1 MMQVKTGAVAM
12 LASTLAFGSLQAQ
25 TITQVSP
32 VTPVTAASLKVSRN
46 LTPADLASLRTE
58 LKASKKQM
66 TAETLKITADE
77 ATRFWP
83 IYDEYTTELSK
94 LKDTRYALVAEYVN
108 TFGKYTDAQAAT
120 FIQKWVDADVAEDA
134 LRAKYVPRVAK
145 VLPGI
150 KSATFF
156 QIDRRL
162 NMAISLQIASQL
174 PILQLQSEV
183 PK

>member
-1 MMQVKTGAVAM
+1 MKFIPFVVA
-12 LASTLAFGSLQAQ
+12 AIAGSIALESAHGQ
-25 TITQVSP
+25 TITSASG
-32 VTPVTAASLKVSRN
+32 VTPVTAATFKSGRN
-46 LTPADLASLRTE
+46 MTAADLASLRTE
-58 LKASKKQM
+58 LKSSKKQI
-66 TAETLKITADE
+66 TAETLKITPDE
-77 ATRFWP
+77 ATKFWP

-94 LKDTRYALVAEYVN
+94 LKDARYAMVAEYVN
-108 TFGKYTDAQAAT
+108 TFGKFTDAQAAT
-120 FIQKWVDADVAEDA
+120 FIQKWVDQDVAEDA
-134 LRAKYVPRVAK
+134 LRAKYVPRVTK

-174 PILQLQSEV
+174 PILQLQTEV

>member
-1 MMQVKTGAVAM
+1 MKLTTIVAAA
-12 LASTLAFGSLQAQ
+12 LASSLAVGSANAQ
-25 TITQVSP
+25 TVQATSP
-32 VTPVTAASLKVSRN
+32 VTPVTAASMKSGRN
-46 LTPADLASLRTE
+46 LTAADLSSLRTE
-58 LKASKKQM
+58 LKSSKKQI
-66 TAETLKITADE
+66 TAETLKLTPDE
-77 ATRFWP
+77 ATKFWP
-83 IYDEYTTELSK
+83 IYDEYAGELTK

-120 FIQKWVDADVAEDA
+120 FIQKWVDQDVAEDA

-174 PILQLQSEV
+174 PILQLQTDI

>member
-1 MMQVKTGAVAM
+1 MKMMTCVAAA
-12 LASTLAFGSLQAQ
+12 LASTLALSAAHAQ
-25 TITQVSP
+25 
-32 VTPVTAASLKVSRN
+32 TPVTAASFKSTRN
-46 LTPADLASLRTE
+46 LTAADLSALRTE
-58 LKASKKQM
+58 LKSSKKQI

-77 ATRFWP
+77 ATKFWP
-83 IYDEYTTELSK
+83 IYDEYTMELSK
-94 LKDTRYALVAEYVN
+94 LKDIRYALVAEYVN
-108 TFGKYTDAQAAT
+108 NFGKYTDAQAAT
-120 FIQKWVDADVAEDA
+120 FIQKWVEADVAEDQ
-134 LRAKYVPRVAK
+134 LRAKYVPRVTK

-174 PILQLQSEV
+174 PILQLQADV

>member
-1 MMQVKTGAVAM
+1 MKLTTCIAAA
-12 LASTLAFGSLQAQ
+12 LASSLALSAAHAQ
-25 TITQVSP
+25 
-32 VTPVTAASLKVSRN
+32 TPVTAASFKSTRN
-46 LTPADLASLRTE
+46 LTPADLSSLRTE
-58 LKASKKQM
+58 LKSSKKQI
-66 TAETLKITADE
+66 TAETLRLTADE
-77 ATRFWP
+77 ATKFWP
-83 IYDEYTTELSK
+83 VYDEYAAELTK

-108 TFGKYTDAQAAT
+108 GFGKYTDAQAAT
-120 FIQKWVDADVAEDA
+120 FIQKWVDADVAEDQ

-174 PILQLQSEV
+174 PILQLQADV

>member
-1 MMQVKTGAVAM
+1 MKWMTFAAAALAGSVAFSA
-12 LASTLAFGSLQAQ
+12 ASAQ
-25 TITQVSP
+25 Q
-32 VTPVTAASLKVSRN
+32 VTPVSASSMKSGKNLTAA
-46 LTPADLASLRTE
+46 DLQSLRTE
-58 LKASKKQM
+58 LKSSKKQI
-66 TAETLKITADE
+66 TAETLKMTPDE
-77 ATRFWP
+77 ATKFWP
-83 IYDEYTTELSK
+83 VYDEYAAELSK

-108 TFGKYTDAQAAT
+108 MFGKYTDAQAAT

-162 NMAISLQIASQL
+162 NMAISLQIASQM
-174 PILQLQSEV
+174 PILQLQADV

>member
-1 MMQVKTGAVAM
+1 MKHVKTCAVAVF
-12 LASTLAFGSLQAQ
+12 ASTLALGSLQAQ
-25 TITQVSP
+25 TITQSSG
-32 VTPVTAASLKVSRN
+32 VTPITSASMKSGRN
-46 LTPADLASLRTE
+46 LTAADLASLRTE
-58 LKASKKQM
+58 LKSSKKQI

-77 ATRFWP
+77 ATKFWP
-83 IYDEYTTELSK
+83 IYDEYATELSK

-120 FIQKWVDADVAEDA
+120 FIQKWVDADVAEEA

-150 KSATFF
+150 KTATFF

-174 PILQLQSEV
+174 PIMQLQTEV
-183 PK
+183 AK